1 MVDINWVKL
10 LNTPVSVCSQ
20 IITQNY
26 YAPLTSQV
34 DKLEKINIINFKWR
48 QMLSTVATNAKGNQ
62 AKLHVRFTLSSNHID
77 KNSREWR
84 RKKGGRTDMNLQ
96 QGVLD
101 GSIPSACSDTGASE
115 SAFKPSDPTIAT
127 GIASKK
133 SFGGAFGDLAEA
145 TTINKLHHM
154 LREPARSVHIAP
166 QVQDS
171 LLSTG
176 KCANADY
183 FAVYNKHKVNYY
195 NAKTTKLT
203 VSIEAVLTG

>member
-1 MVDINWVKL
+1 MVDLNWFK
-10 LNTPVSVCSQ
+10 LNTPVKVCSQ

-26 YAPLTSQV
+26 YAPLTSRV

-48 QMLSTVATNAKGNQ
+48 QILTPATTIKKSNKALQ
-62 AKLHVRFTLSSNHID
+62 HVRFTLPSNHND
-77 KNSREWR
+77 KNSKEWR
-84 RKKGGRTDMNLQ
+84 RRTDGKPVTSMR

-101 GSIPSACSDTGASE
+101 GSIPSACSDTGASA

-127 GIASKK
+127 GIASNK

-145 TTINKLHHM
+145 TTVNKLHHK
-154 LREPARSVHIAP
+154 LREPARSVHIVP

-176 KCANADY
+176 KCADADY
-183 FAVYNKHKVNYY
+183 FAVYDKHEVNYY
-195 NAKTTKLT
+195 DAKTTKLT
-203 VSIEAVLTG
+203 VSMTRY